1 MRIEQVEQAVAYID
15 SLSDNRYPVD
25 MLIIIEEN
33 RTVLADVL
41 AKAENEVREITDEYC
56 KDDGDYKDEESRSAA
71 QEKMKNMLERDIDVP
86 LRSIPAALI
95 RKCDEPG
102 YTKFSRNELVSLK
115 KIFG

>member
-71 QEKMKNMLERDIDVP
+71 QEKMKNVLERDIDVP